1 MDLTQK
7 DKAFTWGSAEAN
19 AFTSLKT
26 RFTTAPILTYPDN
39 NCQFR
44 LETDTS
50 DFATGAVL
58 SILKNDKW
66 HPVTFSSHTMSPE
79 E

>member
-7 DKAFTWGSAEAN
+7 DKAFTWGSGEAN

>member
-1 MDLTQK
+1 MQK
-7 DKAFTWGSAEAN
+7 DNAFTWGSAETNTFA
-19 AFTSLKT
+19 SLKT
-26 RFTTAPILTYPDN
+26 RFTTAPILAYPDN
-39 NCQFR
+39 DCQFR

-58 SILKNDKW
+58 SILKDNKW
-66 HPVTFSSHTMSPE
+66 HPIAFSSHAMCPE